1 MYRLRSSRSRY
12 PYFFLHRGQREAET
26 LKMSVSITT
35 SVGHFGGRKFAGGRQ
50 GAKTDTDSEYAECSK
65 SVDKVRYDTIL

>member
-50 GAKTDTDSEYAECSK
+50 GAKLIRTPNMR
-65 SVDKVRYDTIL
+65 SVQRVWIK